1 MPEARSGGAGQP
13 EAPTAATSGAAGQRP
28 LTLLHPS
35 AIFTLAG
42 RSTLTEPR
50 RTLMDYVKLPPVP
63 SGLLDDVPAEDTA
76 RVERDRH
83 LHGFTLQ
90 A

>member
-1 MPEARSGGAGQP
+1 
-13 EAPTAATSGAAGQRP
+13 
-28 LTLLHPS
+28 
-35 AIFTLAG
+35 
-42 RSTLTEPR
+42 
-50 RTLMDYVKLPPVP
+50 MDYVKLPPVP